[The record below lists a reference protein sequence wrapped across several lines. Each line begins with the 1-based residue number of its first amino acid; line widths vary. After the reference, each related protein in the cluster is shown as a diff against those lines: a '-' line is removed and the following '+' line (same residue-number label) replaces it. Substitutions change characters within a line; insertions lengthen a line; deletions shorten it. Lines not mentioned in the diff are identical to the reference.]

1 MISIKLYYT
10 EALIRRAV
18 RSFWWRTTGWRFI
31 AALLLVLGSFVG
43 LLWSGDRSWV
53 VGLLGAV
60 LVLALTFSVALYV
73 VHYRASLGRLRRMRA
88 PEATIELGEE
98 SFRVTSDAG
107 TSELA
112 WRAVTEIWSL
122 PEFLL
127 IFFSRAQFITIPRA
141 DVDAD
146 ICEFILGKAR
156 AHEAKV
162 A

>member
-1 MISIKLYYT
+1 MTPIKLHYT

-18 RSFWWRTTGWRFI
+18 GLFWWRTTGWRFI
-31 AALLLVLGSFVG
+31 AALVLLLVSFLV

-60 LVLALTFSVALYV
+60 LVLAVTFSVALYV
-73 VHYRASLGRLRRMRA
+73 THYRASLGRLRRMRA
-88 PEATIELGEE
+88 PEAIIELGEE
-98 SFRVTSDAG
+98 SFRVSSDAG

-112 WRAVTEIWSL
+112 WSAVTEVWSL

-127 IFFSRAQFITIPRA
+127 IFLSRAQFITIPRA
-141 DVDAD
+141 DVGAD
-146 ICEFILGKAR
+146 ICEVIVGKAR
-156 AHEAKV
+156 AHEARV